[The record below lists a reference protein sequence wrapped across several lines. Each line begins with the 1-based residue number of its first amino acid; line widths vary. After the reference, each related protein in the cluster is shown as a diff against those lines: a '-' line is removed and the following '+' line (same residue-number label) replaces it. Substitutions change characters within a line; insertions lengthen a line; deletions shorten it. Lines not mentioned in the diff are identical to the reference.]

1 MSTAAAGGRRGTAF
15 PLLPAA
21 ARGRTR
27 RRRCGI
33 VPIAAVAVIL
43 LLPGLIVAAPN
54 DQPPPPAAGAVAR
67 PGEAAGPDADAE
79 PPRLVGRA
87 IACLLI
93 SAAACAG
100 LRMNLA
106 NGWSLPG
113 VLPGFLLVAA
123 GMAGY
128 VEGVVREWPGLDPG
142 RRGVLVAIALASAA
156 IHWWILRVWRP
167 PEMPSPEAIPRD
179 HRVYCQRFTAGHAV
193 AVTPETLLRRYKE
206 ILAAILPPYHLAA
219 DGLMRLPSGGSVPV
233 TVEHDP
239 HASMRAADGR
249 RVEARVHFI
258 GDRPLR
264 HRLRAWS
271 AGRPGPLVRSIGDFL
286 DREFPQRPSRIV
298 LHTPD
303 DGILA
308 HEVFHDVQA
317 HLYDHHPQVQERL
330 DEAVRDR
337 EQEIRALYAAPL
349 TDVRQLFSR
358 RWTASYGV
366 DELFTQIRSRSPY
379 YGRFR
384 RVAEEFGWPTL
395 FAIQEPVHLAEIDA
409 ARDEIIPTLLLA
421 YVWNDDRVIP
431 ILREVFGAAGL
442 NTDFDERLRD
452 SVSALR
458 PLPVFADPPTAAPPS
473 AAGDAGSTDVEV
485 PRCIVMT
492 TFTAAFPSLPTGDA
506 EPRETPADG
515 ATCPRCGATT
525 VHCVVTNWSS
535 DGLSSRSWNS
545 RPVAIDVLACP
556 ADGFGEPDAG
566 HAPPRFPLKLSVTT
580 IARLR
585 AEAES
590 LARGGEF
597 DDAEM
602 AMRRLVNADPTAV
615 ADRIALAHVLVDRL
629 RLARLGGRTFPTSAM
644 QEDRDVATIRAQV
657 DEVLRSVVV
666 LQPAP
671 TSEVR
676 FAAAR
681 FAREIG
687 DLVAAHEAAADAMRT
702 ASPALAETIARFID
716 SELSAER
723 PPA

>member
-1 MSTAAAGGRRGTAF
+1 MITVAAGGRCGKAVA
-15 PLLPAA
+15 LLPTAA
-21 ARGRTR
+21 PR
-27 RRRCGI
+27 RPLRCRCG
-33 VPIAAVAVIL
+33 VGLIAAVAAIL
-43 LLPGLIVAAPN
+43 LLSVSIVAAPD
-54 DQPPPPAAGAVAR
+54 DQPPPAAGAVER

-93 SAAACAG
+93 SAAACAV

-113 VLPGFLLVAA
+113 VLPGFLLVAT
-123 GMAGY
+123 GMAGC
-128 VEGVVREWPGLDPG
+128 VQVVVREWPGLDPG
-142 RRGVLVAIALASAA
+142 HRAVLVALALAYAA
-156 IHWWILRVWRP
+156 IHWCILRVWRP
-167 PEMPSPEAIPRD
+167 PEMPSEETLPKD

-193 AVTPETLLRRYKE
+193 PVTPETLLLRYKE

-219 DGLMRLPSGGSVPV
+219 DGLMRLPSGGSEPV
-233 TVEHDP
+233 TVEHVLQAP
-239 HASMRAADGR
+239 MRAADGR
-249 RVEARVHFI
+249 RVEARVDFI

-264 HRLRAWS
+264 HRLRTWS
-271 AGRPGPLVRSIGDFL
+271 AGRPEPLVRSIGDFL
-286 DREFPQRPSRIV
+286 EREFPRRTSHLV

-308 HEVFHDVQA
+308 HEVFHDIQA
-317 HLYDHHPQVQERL
+317 YLYDHHPQVQERL
-330 DEAVRDR
+330 DEAVRSR
-337 EQEIRALYAAPL
+337 EEEIRALYAAAL
-349 TDVRQLFSR
+349 TDVRQVFER
-358 RWTASYGV
+358 RWRASYGV
-366 DELFTQIRSRSPY
+366 DELFTPIRSRSPY

-431 ILREVFGAAGL
+431 ILREVFAAAGL
-442 NTDFDERLRD
+442 NADFDERLRE
-452 SVSALR
+452 SFYALR
-458 PLPVFADPPTAAPPS
+458 PLPVFADAPTAAPPS
-473 AAGDAGSTDVEV
+473 AGGDDGSTAVEV

-492 TFTAAFPSLPTGDA
+492 PLTAAFPSLPTGDA
-506 EPRETPADG
+506 KPRETPAG
-515 ATCPRCGATT
+515 GTVCPRCGATT

-535 DGLSSRSWNS
+535 DGLSSGSWNA

-556 ADGFGEPDAG
+556 ADGFGESDGG
-566 HAPPRFPLKLSVTT
+566 HAPPRFPLRLSVATT
-580 IARLR
+580 ARLR

-602 AMRRLVNADPTAV
+602 ALRRLVNADPAGV
-615 ADRIALAHVLVDRL
+615 ADRIALAHVLLDRL
-629 RLARLGGRTFPTSAM
+629 KLARLGGRTLPKSAM
-644 QEDRDVATIRAQV
+644 QEDRDVVAIRDQV
-657 DEVLRSVVV
+657 DEVLRSVVA

-671 TSEVR
+671 TTEVR

-687 DLVAAHEAAADAMRT
+687 DLVAAGEAAADAMHT
-702 ASPALAETIARFID
+702 ASPALAETIVRFID
-716 SELSAER
+716 DELSAER